1 MATITFIAA
10 MATIFF
16 LIVGVLFREFTPLN
30 AMLGWMFL
38 FSFGCT
44 LILAILGL
52 IIS

>member
-1 MATITFIAA
+1 MITITFIAA

-16 LIVGVLFREFTPLN
+16 MIAGILFRKFIPLN

-38 FSFGCT
+38 ASFGIT
-44 LILAILGL
+44 LILALVGL